1 MRKIFLF
8 LFVLQFGIKSVNTY
22 AIAPSAKSA
31 CLING
36 VTGEILYEKNS
47 YQQLPMASTTKIMT
61 LLTALE
67 EADMNEKVNV
77 SYNADMAE
85 GSSAY
90 IEAGAQI
97 EMKDLLYGLMLN
109 SGNDAAIAVAEHIS
123 GSEEEFAEKMNMLA
137 KKIGAENTEFKNP
150 NGLDSDGHFTTA
162 ADLAKIAAYAMKN
175 SQFRQIVS
183 SKIYNA
189 EFVRKSGEVKELE
202 YINHNR
208 LLREYDGCIG
218 VKTGFTKLSGRCL
231 VSAAERDGALYVAV
245 TLNSPNDWKE
255 HKQMLDYAFSDCETV
270 MAVKKGECIKRI
282 KSENDQCALVAAD
295 DFVIPYNGGRHDIN
309 LSLNLPDKIDMPLN
323 KNEKIG
329 FIDII
334 SDGRKVGEVDIIARD
349 DFVPEEKNDIKTCF
363 GFIFRNLIRNIL

>member
-137 KKIGAENTEFKNP
+137 KKIGAENTQFKNP

-323 KNEKIG
+323 KDEKIG

-363 GFIFRNLIRNIL
+363 GFVFRNLIRNIL